1 MKKTYLKPT
10 TIQVAIK
17 CRTSMLNASEFNGGG
32 DKGVY
37 TGGQLSRRRGL
48 WDDDEYEEY

>member
-17 CRTSMLNASEFNGGG
+17 CRTSMLETSNGGG
-32 DKGVY
+32 DKGNYVEG
-37 TGGQLSRRRGL
+37 TQVSRRRGF
-48 WDDDEYEEY
+48 WDDNEYEEY